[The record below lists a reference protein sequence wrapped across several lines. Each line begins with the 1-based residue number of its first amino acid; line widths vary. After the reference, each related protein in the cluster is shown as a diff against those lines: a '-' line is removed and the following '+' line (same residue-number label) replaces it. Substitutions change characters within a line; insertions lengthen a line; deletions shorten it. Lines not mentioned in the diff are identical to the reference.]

1 MIELKVLNFL
11 FKKYEYKYT
20 CLDKYK
26 CGWFEDS
33 GFIVCED
40 CPRRV
45 IIKKLKEINNG

>member
-11 FKKYEYKYT
+11 FEKYEYKYT

-26 CGWFEDS
+26 CEWFEDS
-33 GFIVCED
+33 GFIVCEG